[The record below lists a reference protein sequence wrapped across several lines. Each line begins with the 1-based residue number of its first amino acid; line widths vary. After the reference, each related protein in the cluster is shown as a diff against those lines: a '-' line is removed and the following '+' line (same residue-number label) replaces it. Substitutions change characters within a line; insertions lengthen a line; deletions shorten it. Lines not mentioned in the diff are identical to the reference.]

1 MGRIRT
7 IKPAFFLNEDIAT
20 LPVESRLL
28 FIGLWCIADKQGRLI
43 DRPKRIKVELYPYDN
58 IDIEKCLNDLHKT
71 RLINR
76 YTTDINGVAT
86 DIIQVINFSKHQR
99 CHHTEQDSQLP
110 EFKEG
115 ISINRSFTVK
125 QPLDNGEYSVG
136 TVIRE
141 GKGREGKGGGK
152 KERTPSLTTFTP
164 PTIPEVVTAFTKK
177 GLSEKI
183 ATLEAD
189 KFWSHYDSNGW
200 KIAGKTKMKSWTS
213 AVTSW
218 YHRMNNFKSPTQQS
232 NEQPIEY
239 RDGN

>member
-28 FIGLWCIADKQGRLI
+28 FIGLWCIADKQGRLV
-43 DRPKRIKVELYPYDN
+43 DRPKRIKAELYPYDN
-58 IDIEKCLNDLHKT
+58 IDVEKCLNDLHKT

-110 EFKEG
+110 EFKDG

-141 GKGREGKGGGK
+141 GKGKEGKGGGK
-152 KERTPSLTTFTP
+152 KARSNNSVFSK
-164 PTIPEVVTAFTKK
+164 PTIQELHLEIQRK
-177 GLSEKI
+177 GWPEKI
-183 ATLEAD
+183 AANESE
-189 KFWSHYDSNGW
+189 KFYNHYESNGW
-200 KIAGKTKMKSWTS
+200 KVGKNKMVSWTH
-213 AVTSW
+213 AVAGWMKRVDT
-218 YHRMNNFKSPTQQS
+218 FKSQS
-232 NEQPIEY
+232 QATNEQPIEFK
-239 RDGN
+239 DGN